1 MSEADPDSQSPLPA
15 STRDSILCAAVAEGD
30 EATWAFIWARYL
42 GSHNANEKLSLL
54 TALACSRDVWIL
66 QRYLEMSLTEDGGVR
81 KQDGYKIVVA
91 VSNNLVGRFLAWD
104 WLRSHWE
111 ELTTYYDPAV
121 NVYVG
126 RIISAVARDFNTEFL
141 LSQLERFVTEHE
153 EELGTAT
160 RDAGMVIESSRANV
174 AWMEKHY
181 QTVVDWISHQSQ

>member
-1 MSEADPDSQSPLPA
+1 MSEADPDSQSPLPS
-15 STRDSILCAAVAEGD
+15 STRDSVLCTAVSEGD
-30 EATWAFIWARYL
+30 EATWDFVWARYL

-54 TALACSRDVWIL
+54 TALACSREVWL
-66 QRYLEMSLTEDGGVR
+66 LERYLEMSLTEEAGVS

-104 WLRSHWE
+104 WLRSHWD

-141 LSQLERFVTEHE
+141 LSQLETFVAEHE
-153 EELGTAT
+153 GELGTAT
-160 RDAGMVIESSRANV
+160 RDAEMVIQSSRANV

-181 QTVVDWISHQSQ
+181 QTVIDWIS